1 MMQPTRIEVTT
12 TPRQPRLKRWAAAV
26 VSFISRLLPFTRRW
40 SAVAIMDRCGKV
52 YDLRSEG
59 RPREAFALAIST
71 LPDCLAGP
79 RAASNRTFFWLLLTH
94 AAQLVESFEDQ
105 LQVLESLAS
114 TPGPGGSQEAA
125 VLEEISRW
133 PWRRGDANHAVQIAR
148 DAVKADPA
156 WPWAHVTLAFYLQRA
171 KLGDP
176 IPELTLAVHADPACL
191 PEIEK
196 QFGAEMASSPALRA
210 FVASAPAGKN

>member
-1 MMQPTRIEVTT
+1 MQPTRIEVTKIS
-12 TPRQPRLKRWAAAV
+12 RQPLWKRWLSAV
-26 VSFISRLLPFTRRW
+26 ASFGSRLLPFTRKW
-40 SAVAIMDRCGKV
+40 SAVAILDRCGRV

-59 RPREAFALAIST
+59 KQREAFALAIST
-71 LPDCLAGP
+71 IPDCLAGP
-79 RAASNRTFFWLLLTH
+79 KAATNRTFFWLLLTH
-94 AAQLVESFEDQ
+94 AAQLVDSFEDQ
-105 LQVLESLAS
+105 LLVLESLAT

-133 PWRRGDANHAVQIAR
+133 PWRRGDATQAVQIAR

-171 KLGDP
+171 ELGDP
-176 IPELTLAVHADPACL
+176 LPELTLAVHADPGCL

-196 QFGAEMASSPALRA
+196 QFGLALASSPVLRA
-210 FVASAPAGKN
+210 FAAPAPARKN